1 MMWNT
6 IFFMLAALTY
16 NSNISIDGKINMG
29 TEWYEDELVIPDS
42 PNDCATVGNEIYG
55 IFLTWDRENLYI
67 AASYEVQNKAL
78 LVVIDAGRDRGVHD
92 INNLDWYPRNFQFFG
107 MNADIVIALW
117 NGDLGTGGV
126 REITGEVI
134 QNRIHTIPLSNI
146 SVQNT
151 AFSGDSGGIE
161 VKIPWSSLYGSN
173 TVPPG
178 LNIKLVGLIAGSDH
192 EGGIESAPDNKYIQL
207 YQSSPIRTFAQVI
220 VDSDNDGIPDDSVS
234 PVSVTSII
242 NTPEKTL
249 KISLFQIS
257 KRTILPG
264 EKAIFKIQVTDYS
277 SISFSIYDERGNLI
291 FEKILENAE
300 PDREYSFEW
309 DGRDMS
315 GRDVPQGF
323 YIVMIK
329 AGEYVREKK
338 AIAVIR

>member
-1 MMWNT
+1 MILNT
-6 IFFMLAALTY
+6 VLLMLVALTY
-16 NSNISIDGKINMG
+16 NYGISIDGKIDLG
-29 TEWYEDELVIPDS
+29 TEWHDDELIIPDS

-55 IFLTWDRENLYI
+55 IFLTWDSENLYI

-78 LVVIDAGRDRGVHD
+78 LIVLDAGRDAGVHD

-107 MNADIVIALW
+107 MNADILIALW

-134 QNRIHTIPLSNI
+134 QNRIHTTPLQNI

-151 AFSGDSGGIE
+151 AFSGDSGGLE

-178 LNIKLVGLIAGSDH
+178 LSIKLVGLIAGSDH
-192 EGGIESAPDNKYIQL
+192 EGGIESAPDNKNIQL
-207 YQSSPIRTFAQVI
+207 YQSSPVRTFARVVI
-220 VDSDNDGIPDDSVS
+220 DSNNDGIPDDSLS
-234 PVSVTSII
+234 PVSVTSIVNI
-242 NTPEKTL
+242 PEKTL

-264 EKAIFKIQVTDYS
+264 EKTTFKIKITDYS
-277 SISFSIYDERGNLI
+277 SLSLSIYDERGNLV
-291 FEKILENAE
+291 FQKNLENAE

-309 DGRDMS
+309 NGKDMS
-315 GRDVPQGF
+315 GMDVPQGF
-323 YIVMIK
+323 YIVMVK